1 MRISIRDY
9 RAVERADI
17 EIDGAV
23 TLIAGDLGVGKSSV
37 LTGIGA
43 VLSGEAVAWP
53 DVLKKD
59 LAALIRRGADRA
71 TITAMDGPELKG
83 WEHSIE
89 YPGGTFTSFGIGGP
103 TILASSAGRMS
114 MLDLPLKERA
124 AFLSDYLDPTPSEEE
139 FRRAAKDAMIDE
151 KTADAVWLKICAD
164 GWDATLDAAKKRTP
178 EAKRRW
184 QQITGTSWGRAKAPQ
199 WRPNYWDPHFA
210 DIPEEDMAAAIEK
223 AQTAVENAVA
233 SAAVD
238 ASEVAA
244 KQELAAKLDERKA
257 AFQEKKKRE
266 EDAQTALRDATTAL
280 EALPV
285 VDKGNMRS
293 DCPHC
298 GKSVE
303 VRLTER
309 RNDRGAAYERRAE
322 LREPTP
328 DEEIEAAQKVRRE
341 ASEKVEAVR
350 YELGVVSDDCN
361 ALERNFREA
370 QSASRW
376 LEERQGRPAGV
387 ATAADVET
395 AKNRLKEA
403 KDKLASRQA
412 FDRAQQ
418 VHRLIVTNMAIR
430 SELLE
435 PSALRGRVLACKL
448 ADFNRENLKP
458 LIDATG
464 TNAVTG
470 EVVESSRW
478 DDVTVEPDFT
488 VRWGAF
494 PYGLVSGS
502 QQWRARAVLQLA
514 LAKVR
519 GDRLVVMDEAGS
531 MLTGQAMNGLLA
543 MIRASGVA
551 AVIGFK
557 EPRFERLPPLAK
569 MELGRVYVVEN
580 GECREHE

>member
-59 LAALIRRGADRA
+59 LAALIRRGSDRA

-89 YPGGTFTSFGIGGP
+89 YPGGTFTSFGTGGP
-103 TILASSAGRMS
+103 TISASSAGRMS

-124 AFLSDYLDPTPSEEE
+124 AFLSDYLDPTPSWDE
-139 FRRAAKDAMIDE
+139 FRNAAKDAMIDE
-151 KTADAVWLKICAD
+151 GPADKVWLKIAAQ
-164 GWDATLDAAKKRTP
+164 GWDATLDAAKKNGQ
-178 EAKRRW
+178 EAKGRW
-184 QQITGTSWGRAKAPQ
+184 QQITGTSWGKAKAPQ
-199 WRPNYWDPHFA
+199 WRPSYWDPHFA

-223 AQTAVENAVA
+223 AQAAVENAVA

-238 ASEVAA
+238 ASEVVA

-257 AFQEKKKRE
+257 AFQEKRKA
-266 EDAQTALRDATTAL
+266 EDAAQNAVREATAAI
-280 EALPV
+280 EALPII
-285 VDKGNMRS
+285 DKGNMRG

-298 GKSVE
+298 GKRVE
-303 VRLTER
+303 VELSEK
-309 RNDRGAAYERRAE
+309 RNARGDAYERRAV
-322 LREPTP
+322 LRQPTP
-328 DEEIEAAQKVRRE
+328 DEDIKAAQQARSQ
-341 ASEKVEAVR
+341 AQEKVDEAKAA
-350 YELGVVSDDCN
+350 LGPISADCDT
-361 ALERNFREA
+361 LERASREA
-370 QSASRW
+370 QAALKW
-376 LEERQGRPAGV
+376 LEERQDRPAGV

-395 AKNRLKEA
+395 AKARLQEA
-403 KDKLASRQA
+403 KDKLAARQA

-418 VHRLIVTNMAIR
+418 VHRLIITNMAIR
-430 SELLE
+430 SEVLE
-435 PSALRGRVLACKL
+435 PSALRGRVLARKL
-448 ADFNRENLKP
+448 AEFNREHLKP

-502 QQWRARAVLQLA
+502 QQWRARVVLQMA

-543 MIRASGVA
+543 MIRAAGVA

-557 EPRFERLPPLAK
+557 ETRFERLPPLAK
-569 MELGRVYVVEN
+569 MELGRVYVVEA
-580 GECREHE
+580 GECREYE